1 MLVPTKWITLSI
13 IVGVSLVNAID
24 APTRSLLHDPEVPSF
39 TNDKLGIT
47 IENLSS
53 LHPHS
58 SRRQLRNLVPP
69 YQEFSSFDSI
79 QFIDSKSRNSKN
91 LPGTFGSFREPPT
104 TTSSPQTAF
113 IRTSSPS
120 PFRRRSDEY
129 DDSIGTYPA
138 SQIAFDLNYDFD
150 YANEDNVTAATLLTT
165 TTTTQET
172 PAIRAVGSEQYK
184 KFQNKIIPI
193 SFAPQQ
199 LHDDNE
205 SSQSDE
211 HEKQQQ
217 QQQEEE
223 EDVNDSDDAD
233 NESKHQRDS
242 KQLDNDSDGDDDKKI
257 RFPDDEE
264 SSNEDQPHAEAL
276 TARRSGIQ
284 FSENESEIRQ
294 QNYNPFIPQSYS
306 EESLNFGDTISN
318 LQRPF
323 HNEEQLY
330 GLDINENERLGGN
343 RYYRPFIAPFRDDD
357 VTKFGDAQGGP
368 VTGFNNRQVRDSVV
382 FFPRT
387 QYESTASGSGYFEP
401 ESSRPPRHFFPSKV
415 YTEYPD
421 FVSSPSSPASAKYYQ
436 QPSPTYTW
444 KSRQPRVV
452 FPAATTSSTDFG
464 PGTTYVGN
472 DNVVFR

>member
-39 TNDKLGIT
+39 TNEKLGIT

-58 SRRQLRNLVPP
+58 SRRQLRNLIPP

-104 TTSSPQTAF
+104 TTQPPQATF

-150 YANEDNVTAATLLTT
+150 YANEDNVTATLLTT
-165 TTTTQET
+165 TTTTTTAAT
-172 PAIRAVGSEQYK
+172 PTIRAGGSEQYK

-199 LHDDNE
+199 LHYDNE

-211 HEKQQQ
+211 QQK
-217 QQQEEE
+217 QQEEEKE
-223 EDVNDSDDAD
+223 EDVNDSDDGD
-233 NESKHQRDS
+233 NESKQRNS
-242 KQLDNDSDGDDDKKI
+242 KQLNGDESDKKI
-257 RFPDDEE
+257 RFPDEKVND
-264 SSNEDQPHAEAL
+264 EDQQQQPYAEAL

-318 LQRPF
+318 LQRPY
-323 HNEEQLY
+323 HNEEQLF

-343 RYYRPFIAPFRDDD
+343 RYYRPFIAPFRDED

-368 VTGFNNRQVRDSVV
+368 VTGFNRPVRDSVV

-387 QYESTASGSGYFEP
+387 QYESTASGGYFEP
-401 ESSRPPRHFFPSKV
+401 ESSRPPRHYFPSKV

-421 FVSSPSSPASAKYYQ
+421 FVSAPSSSASQQTAKYYQ
-436 QPSPTYTW
+436 QPSQSYTW

-452 FPAATTSSTDFG
+452 FPAATTTSTDFG

>member
-1 MLVPTKWITLSI
+1 MLVPTKWITLTI

-24 APTRSLLHDPEVPSF
+24 APTRSLIDHEVPSF

-53 LHPHS
+53 LVPHS
-58 SRRQLRNLVPP
+58 SRRQLRNLIPP
-69 YQEFSSFDSI
+69 YQEFSSVDSI

-91 LPGTFGSFREPPT
+91 LPGTFGSFRETPT
-104 TTSSPQTAF
+104 TQPS

-150 YANEDNVTAATLLTT
+150 YANEDNVTRAT
-165 TTTTQET
+165 
-172 PAIRAVGSEQYK
+172 GNEQYK
-184 KFQNKIIPI
+184 TFQNKIIPI

-199 LHDDNE
+199 FNDNSKNKRNDD
-205 SSQSDE
+205 DE
-211 HEKQQQ
+211 ETLVDKQQLNHVRANSTND
-217 QQQEEE
+217 
-223 EDVNDSDDAD
+223 EDIGVDSG
-233 NESKHQRDS
+233 NEKPLEIEQRDG
-242 KQLDNDSDGDDDKKI
+242 KQLDDDGDDADKKI
-257 RFPDDEE
+257 RFPEE
-264 SSNEDQPHAEAL
+264 EERVSDSQKQQLPHAEAL

-294 QNYNPFIPQSYS
+294 QNYNPFIPLSYS
-306 EESLNFGDTISN
+306 EESLSFGDTISN
-318 LQRPF
+318 LQRPY
-323 HNEEQLY
+323 HNEDNGSPIE
-330 GLDINENERLGGN
+330 INDRSGGN
-343 RYYRPFIAPFRDDD
+343 RYYRPFVAPYRDEE
-357 VTKFGDAQGGP
+357 VTKFGDISGGP
-368 VTGFNNRQVRDSVV
+368 VTGFNRPVRDSVI

-387 QYESTASGSGYFEP
+387 QFESTATGAFFEP
-401 ESSRPPRHFFPSKV
+401 ESSRPPRHFFPQKM

-421 FVSSPSSPASAKYYQ
+421 YVQSSSSSSSSTSAAQQQTAKYYQ
-436 QPSPTYTW
+436 QPASPTYSWT

-452 FPAATTSSTDFG
+452 FPAASPTDFG